1 MPLGARGSGFELGRA
16 RGRSPRRGLFQVLE
30 RDEEATRAGGRHLV
44 GREFERVDSRFFGG
58 EQAVVDLHYQFGGG
72 AAVGEVREGVGQVAG
87 LQRVGLHANGYRG
100 GTLGRAAKQRDG
112 VLVERAGSDKVE
124 AARAVQEAV
133 FVGLGGRGVGPRRIV
148 AARHGGGSGEKAGGE
163 EGENMEFH
171 CVSE

>member
-1 MPLGARGSGFELGRA
+1 MPLGARGSGSVVEGE
-16 RGRSPRRGLFQVLE
+16 GRSPRRGLFHVIE
-30 RDEEATRAGGRHLV
+30 RDEEATRAGGGNLV
-44 GREFERVDSRFFGG
+44 GREFECVDSRFSGG
-58 EQAVVDLHYQFGGG
+58 EQAVVDLHYQFGCG

-100 GTLGRAAKQRDG
+100 GTLRRAAKQRDG
-112 VLVERAGSDKVE
+112 VLVERARSDKVE

-133 FVGLGGRGVGPRRIV
+133 FVGLGGRGVGPRRVV

>member
-1 MPLGARGSGFELGRA
+1 MPVAETLSGASSSVSTAVFWE
-16 RGRSPRRGLFQVLE
+16 V
-30 RDEEATRAGGRHLV
+30 
-44 GREFERVDSRFFGG
+44 SR
-58 EQAVVDLHYQFGGG
+58 L
-72 AAVGEVREGVGQVAG
+72 VAG

-100 GTLGRAAKQRDG
+100 GTLRRAAKQRDG
-112 VLVERAGSDKVE
+112 VLVERARSDKVE